1 VSDTGSVRI
10 AAGRNRSGIARQ
22 TTARTTRRTTALP
35 TTTGIGAAGEEATD
49 EHADRRRP
57 GTTWPPDPPPDQIT
71 DAALA
76 QMRLYPALLVLPAA
90 GVASVAPARARVLA
104 TAPADAGGGPRLGT
118 ATGNDP
124 SAQAVHVPV
133 FSRDLVNQL
142 PRWGEGNGWHYPGS
156 HLLYARVVEQHMTN
170 AVDKF
175 VQAPTNSGRASWVR
189 SAARGS
195 WRSVSCRVPV
205 GRCDRLGGE
214 PTGQVWCVA
223 GLARPSSQHVGCR
236 VRASPASLPIAGGL
250 RPRAC
255 ASCTCAVFG
264 SSCVKRI
271 DTRHEH
277 GENAAH

>member
-1 VSDTGSVRI
+1 LSGQREVRLI
-10 AAGRNRSGIARQ
+10 HRPEGCRAHFLKSNARSRSTCRGHQIPRSERHGLGPHRCRTQPFRHRAQDHRANN
-22 TTARTTRRTTALP
+22 TTDDRATDA
-35 TTTGIGAAGEEATD
+35 TGIGAAGEEATD

-71 DAALA
+71 DGALA

-156 HLLYARVVEQHMTN
+156 HLLT
-170 AVDKF
+170 
-175 VQAPTNSGRASWVR
+175 
-189 SAARGS
+189 RGS
-195 WRSVSCRVPV
+195 
-205 GRCDRLGGE
+205 
-214 PTGQVWCVA
+214 
-223 GLARPSSQHVGCR
+223 SSN
-236 VRASPASLPIAGGL
+236 
-250 RPRAC
+250 
-255 ASCTCAVFG
+255 T
-264 SSCVKRI
+264 
-271 DTRHEH
+271 
-277 GENAAH
+277 